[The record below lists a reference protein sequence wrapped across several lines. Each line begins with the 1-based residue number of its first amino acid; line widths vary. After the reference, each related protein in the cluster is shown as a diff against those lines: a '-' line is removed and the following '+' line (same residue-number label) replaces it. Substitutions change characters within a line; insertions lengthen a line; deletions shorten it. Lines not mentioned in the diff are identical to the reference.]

1 MHSVQYAG
9 SKKYWN
15 SRLNIVIK
23 YPSIL
28 TKYSFKPVIVGSNT
42 KNVSILFYLSLRR
55 ASVSPNENINGI
67 KQGKYFPLYDDKYNI
82 VCS

>member
-42 KNVSILFYLSLRR
+42 KNVMYFILMSLF
-55 ASVSPNENINGI
+55 EKGI
-67 KQGKYFPLYDDKYNI
+67 SKSK
-82 VCS
+82 